1 MGKIYVVSHC
11 ILNTFS
17 KTLHDMS
24 EDYTAEE
31 NARLAF
37 LETAKKE
44 GAMLIQLPC
53 PEFLMYGGDR
63 WGHSRSQFDNP
74 FYRENCRKIL
84 APFVMQIE
92 EYSRMG
98 GFSIEIVGIDGS
110 PSCGV
115 SRSFDAES
123 YGGEMSRKD
132 FSQRL
137 KTGFLAEKPGVFM
150 EVLSSMLTEKDM
162 DITFKTLREL

>member
-1 MGKIYVVSHC
+1 MGRIYAVSHC

-24 EDYTAEE
+24 EDYIAEE
-31 NARLAF
+31 NARRDF
-37 LETAKKE
+37 LEKVQKE

-53 PEFLMYGGDR
+53 PEFLMYGGER

-74 FYRENCRKIL
+74 FYRESCRKIL
-84 APFVMQIE
+84 APFVMQLE

-150 EVLSSMLTEKDM
+150 EVLSSMLAEKNI